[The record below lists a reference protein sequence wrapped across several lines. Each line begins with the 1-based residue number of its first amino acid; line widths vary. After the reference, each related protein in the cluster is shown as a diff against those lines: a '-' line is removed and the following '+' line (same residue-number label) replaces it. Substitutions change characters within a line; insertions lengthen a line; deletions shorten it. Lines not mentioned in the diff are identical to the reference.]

1 MDELSINRG
10 FSPHFSP
17 SRNLVAANSNESQS
31 QKSLY
36 IHLPNHGFRM
46 VRVDDSNSDVRQII
60 SNLVGSMT
68 SPVGVKPCTN
78 YYALRLRH
86 IVSKEILWLP
96 LSKLHLYF
104 FVHKSVLPS
113 HN

>member
-1 MDELSINRG
+1 MDELSVNRG

-17 SRNLVAANSNESQS
+17 SRNNSVENASS

-36 IHLPNHGFRM
+36 IHLPNHGFRII
-46 VRVDDSNSDVRQII
+46 RIDEASDVKQII
-60 SNLVGSMT
+60 NNLVGSMT
-68 SPVGVKPCTN
+68 SPVGVKPCTH

-96 LSKLHLYF
+96 LSEYF
-104 FVHKSVLPS
+104 
-113 HN
+113 

>member
-1 MDELSINRG
+1 MEPIKIMDELSVNRG

-17 SRNLVAANSNESQS
+17 SRNLIANTENQS
-31 QKSLY
+31 QLY

-46 VRVDDSNSDVRQII
+46 VRVDESNSDVRQII
-60 SNLVGSMT
+60 NNLVGSMT
-68 SPVGVKPCTN
+68 CVVGVKPYTQ

-96 LSKLHLYF
+96 LSKI
-104 FVHKSVLPS
+104 
-113 HN
+113 N

>member
-1 MDELSINRG
+1 MDELSVNRG

-17 SRNLVAANSNESQS
+17 SRNLVMTNNIENQSQ

-46 VRVDDSNSDVRQII
+46 VRVNESNSDVRQII
-60 SNLVGSMT
+60 NNIIGSMT

-78 YYALRLRH
+78 FYALRLRH

-96 LSKLHLYF
+96 LSKCCYL
-104 FVHKSVLPS
+104 
-113 HN
+113 

>member
-1 MDELSINRG
+1 MDELSVNRG

-17 SRNLVAANSNESQS
+17 SRNNSVENASS

-36 IHLPNHGFRM
+36 IHLPNHGFRII
-46 VRVDDSNSDVRQII
+46 RIDEASDVKQII
-60 SNLVGSMT
+60 SNLVGSMMT
-68 SPVGVKPCTN
+68 SPVGVKPCTH

-96 LSKLHLYF
+96 LSEYMTGF
-104 FVHKSVLPS
+104 F
-113 HN
+113 

>member
-1 MDELSINRG
+1 MDELGVNRG

-17 SRNLVAANSNESQS
+17 SRNLMGNTENHLS

-46 VRVDDSNSDVRQII
+46 VRVDDSNSDVKQII

-68 SPVGVKPCTN
+68 SPVGVKPYTQ

-96 LSKLHLYF
+96 LSKFLL
-104 FVHKSVLPS
+104 
-113 HN
+113 